1 MIKDELHIK
10 ICENFKKLNLW
21 FDDKSKNFAFPFYSS
36 YDIRESEFK
45 VAPVDANI
53 FPAGFN
59 NICSVDQESAVDK
72 VKDYFE
78 SHYPGLSGTIALVTE
93 AHTKNA
99 YYWQNVYT
107 IYTLLQT
114 MGLAVKIA
122 IPSEEKQEAIKV
134 ESISGNELEVNF
146 IYKHDSSL
154 LINGEKP
161 DFIISNNDFSVIFE
175 DWKSGI
181 EQPMNP
187 PYELGWYQRRKSQF
201 FMHYN
206 ELAIEFADIIGAN
219 PEHLTVHTD
228 AHKNFDINSEE
239 SRESLALKVDS
250 MITSLSDKYTKTNI
264 KESPFVFIKNSSGT
278 YGMGIQQVASGD
290 EVRSWTYKA
299 RKKMKAVKGGG
310 SIDELVVQEGIP
322 TVFSDSDETAEP
334 AIYMIGGKL
343 AGGFLRA
350 HSQKGPRDNLN
361 SPGAIYKK
369 LCISDLKVRKL
380 ECPMENVY
388 GWVAKLGS
396 VAIATE
402 AKKANINFKNYKY

>member
-10 ICENFKKLNLW
+10 ICENFKELNAW
-21 FDDKSKNFAFPFYSS
+21 FDSKSNDFAFPFYSS

-59 NICSVDQESAVDK
+59 NICSVDQESATEK
-72 VKDYFE
+72 VKNYFK
-78 SHYPGLSGTIALVTE
+78 SHYPNLSGTIALVTE

-107 IYTLLQT
+107 IHGLLKS

-134 ESISGNELEVNF
+134 ESIAGNELEVNF
-146 IYKHDSSL
+146 IYKQGDSL
-154 LINGEKP
+154 LINNEKP
-161 DFIISNNDFSVIFE
+161 DFIISNNDFSVIFD
-175 DWKSGI
+175 DWKNGI

-206 ELAIEFADIIGAN
+206 NLALEFADLIGVN
-219 PEHLTVHTD
+219 SEHLLVHTQ
-228 AHKNFDINSEE
+228 AHKDFDINSED
-239 SRESLALKVDS
+239 SRETLAQEVDK
-250 MITSLSDKYTKTNI
+250 MLAGLTDKYSATKISET
-264 KESPFVFIKNSSGT
+264 PFVFIKNSSGT

-290 EVRSWTYKA
+290 EVRGWSYKA

-310 SIDELVVQEGIP
+310 SIDELVIQEGIP
-322 TVFSDSDETAEP
+322 TVFSNENETAEP
-334 AIYMIGGKL
+334 SIYMIGDQL

-350 HSQKGPRDNLN
+350 HSKKGPRDNLN

-369 LCISDLKVRKL
+369 LCISDLKVKAL
-380 ECPMENVY
+380 DCPMENVY

-396 VAIATE
+396 VAIAME
-402 AKKANINFKNYKY
+402 AKKANIAFKNYSY